1 MNNDATNQPVSLNNE
16 ATPDAAVFASAT
28 PALTASAA
36 AGAGAASGGEFIAI
50 EQLRWVFWR
59 MEGFQHRERESNRGV
74 GEGSSVERW
83 GRQR

>member
-50 EQLRWVFWR
+50 EQLR
-59 MEGFQHRERESNRGV
+59 
-74 GEGSSVERW
+74 
-83 GRQR
+83 